1 MKILIIVAH
10 PDDEVLGCGGT
21 IAKYYNDEKML
32 LTLTDGESAR
42 NDNLNLN
49 RNILTKN
56 EICKKLNISNFEYGN
71 FPDNQ
76 LDSIPLLAITKFIED
91 KTKNF
96 LPDIIFTHHP
106 NCLNIDHSITYKAV
120 ITAFRPQ
127 KGLSQKIYSFFIPS
141 STDYNPLNNF
151 NGNLYIKL
159 DDKHVLIKKE
169 CLEIYI
175 NEMKEYPHSRSIEN
189 IENLMKVW
197 GSEIG
202 YKYCEKFQI
211 IRDII

>member
-42 NDNLNLN
+42 NDNLNIN

-56 EICKKLNISNFEYGN
+56 EICKKLNILNFEYGN

-76 LDSIPLLAITKFIED
+76 LDSIPLLSITKFIEE

-127 KGLSQKIYSFFIPS
+127 KGLNQKIYSFFIPS

-159 DDKHVLIKKE
+159 DDNHILIKRE
-169 CLEIYI
+169 CLEIYK